1 MKRCRY
7 PFIVLILFAAY
18 TLIAVSPLA
27 SLALKSPTLAHAL
40 TGQCSGDCDI
50 CGCSPERRAAHTCC
64 CWMKKKQEQEARVH
78 DSLHSST
85 LERKPDCCSGM
96 AQEKATEHCC
106 EKQPDRDRGD
116 APIIVYRCSPCGSGT
131 AVLFPGTES
140 YQHLPYLFS
149 ENLSGLSTS
158 MLVHLH
164 PGLLMSRYQEPP
176 DPPPRLS
183 FPS

>member
-7 PFIVLILFAAY
+7 PSIALILFAAY
-18 TLIAVSPLA
+18 TLIALSPLA
-27 SLALKSPTLAHAL
+27 PLALKSPTLAHAI

-64 CWMKKKQEQEARVH
+64 CWMKKKREQEARAKG
-78 DSLHSST
+78 SLHCCT
-85 LERKPDCCSGM
+85 LEREPDCCSGR
-96 AQEKATEHCC
+96 AQEKAAVPCC
-106 EKQPDRDRGD
+106 EKQPDREHGKV
-116 APIIVYRCSPCGSGT
+116 PVIVYRCSPCGTGT
-131 AVLFPGTES
+131 AALFPGTES

-149 ENLSGLSTS
+149 ENLSAPSGAK
-158 MLVHLH
+158 LVNLH